1 MSSRPI
7 TVADSAERCRMG
19 ATIKQI
25 RQMRGYKPD
34 DFANKIGISRP
45 YLANIEAG
53 RKPLTEVLLARIT
66 NILDVDQIVIVR
78 DGYYEMADAS

>member
-7 TVADSAERCRMG
+7 TAIDHAERVRMG
-19 ATIKQI
+19 ATVKQL
-25 RQMRGYKPD
+25 RQMRGFKPD
-34 DFANKIGISRP
+34 DFANEVGISRP

-53 RKPLTEVLLARIT
+53 RKPLTEVLLARIA
-66 NILDVDQIVIVR
+66 NALDVDQIVIVR